1 MNLERNGTLKKQ
13 KKHLFLQKNQLTM
26 NNFRKKMVYL
36 QCCSK
41 QAADMLRKQP
51 CLVRTENL
59 DNSLYTRT
67 KTEVVHPIVYF
78 CIHSASAGWVSTYT
92 HWCELIFILC
102 VQVVQNLQ
110 NRMKLVRTFFV
121 PKNEITNKQMIIT
134 YGRIREFIL
143 GIITNKN
150 YKNMKKIYLIMIL
163 FFATASGVFAQTA
176 NIVTLTL
183 KAKSGEAEAQNALGE
198 AYYDGKGVTENLT
211 EAVKWFTKA
220 AEQEN
225 AKAQYNLGICYYY
238 GYGVQYKDYGEA
250 VKWYTKAAEQGYAE
264 AQNSLG
270 YYYEINELNP
280 KKAVEWYTKAAEQ
293 GLPMAQCNLGI
304 CYKYGNG
311 VEKNFEE
318 AVKWYTK
325 AANQEYAQA
334 QYNLALSY
342 DKGEGVAKN
351 DSEAMKWYLKA
362 VKNNY
367 PQAAYY
373 YGAMLLEG
381 NKQKGITKNIPE
393 GVKYLRKAADL
404 KNHDAI
410 QVLVGAYLLKMEG
423 KNDLGISKN
432 LSYADFVKY
441 LKIGAE
447 QGNQDMKTILANLP
461 NYKSM
466 IAQEKN
472 LVAKYGQRAYDNIK
486 KGKVYIGMPEGILT
500 AYKTFE
506 TDGSRYQMYKYN
518 GPYRDLV
525 GTYKQYIPSYGLR
538 LANLLGKVFPRIVK
552 VRNGKV
558 TNVIY

>member
-1 MNLERNGTLKKQ
+1 
-13 KKHLFLQKNQLTM
+13 
-26 NNFRKKMVYL
+26 
-36 QCCSK
+36 
-41 QAADMLRKQP
+41 
-51 CLVRTENL
+51 
-59 DNSLYTRT
+59 
-67 KTEVVHPIVYF
+67 
-78 CIHSASAGWVSTYT
+78 
-92 HWCELIFILC
+92 
-102 VQVVQNLQ
+102 
-110 NRMKLVRTFFV
+110 
-121 PKNEITNKQMIIT
+121 
-134 YGRIREFIL
+134 
-143 GIITNKN
+143 
-150 YKNMKKIYLIMIL
+150 MKKIYLIMIL
-163 FFATASGVFAQTA
+163 FFAIASGVFAQTA

-198 AYYDGKGVTENLT
+198 AYYDGKGVTENLP

-225 AKAQYNLGICYYY
+225 AKAEYNLGNCYYY
-238 GYGVQYKDYGEA
+238 GYGVYENYGEA
-250 VKWYTKAAEQGYAE
+250 VKWYTKAAEQGCAE

-293 GLPMAQCNLGI
+293 GLRIAQCNLGV
-304 CYKYGNG
+304 CYKNGNG
-311 VEKNFEE
+311 VEKNLEE
-318 AVKWYTK
+318 AIKWYTK
-325 AANQEYAQA
+325 AADQGYAEA
-334 QYNLALSY
+334 QYYLGKAY

-362 VKNNY
+362 VKNNS
-367 PQAAYY
+367 PEAAYY
-373 YGAMLLEG
+373 YGGMLLEG

-404 KNHDAI
+404 KNLDAI
-410 QVLVGAYLLKMEG
+410 NSLVGAYYSKMTGE
-423 KNDLGISKN
+423 NDFGISKY

-441 LKIGAE
+441 IKIGAE
-447 QGNQDMKTILANLP
+447 EGDQNMKTFLTNLP
-461 NYKSM
+461 NLKSM
-466 IAQEKN
+466 IAQEKS

-500 AYKTFE
+500 EFRTFE

>member
-1 MNLERNGTLKKQ
+1 
-13 KKHLFLQKNQLTM
+13 
-26 NNFRKKMVYL
+26 
-36 QCCSK
+36 
-41 QAADMLRKQP
+41 
-51 CLVRTENL
+51 
-59 DNSLYTRT
+59 
-67 KTEVVHPIVYF
+67 
-78 CIHSASAGWVSTYT
+78 
-92 HWCELIFILC
+92 
-102 VQVVQNLQ
+102 
-110 NRMKLVRTFFV
+110 
-121 PKNEITNKQMIIT
+121 
-134 YGRIREFIL
+134 
-143 GIITNKN
+143 
-150 YKNMKKIYLIMIL
+150 MKKIYLIMIL
-163 FFATASGVFAQTA
+163 FFAIASGVFAQTT
-176 NIVTLTL
+176 NIVTLML

-225 AKAQYNLGICYYY
+225 AKAEYNLGDCYYY
-238 GYGVQYKDYGEA
+238 GNGVQYRDREEA
-250 VKWYTKAAEQGYAE
+250 VKWYTKAAEHGNAD
-264 AQNSLG
+264 AQNDLG
-270 YYYEINELNP
+270 YCYKFGEGVDRNL

-304 CYKYGNG
+304 CYENGDG
-311 VEKNFEE
+311 VEKNLEE
-318 AVKWYTK
+318 TVKWYTK
-325 AANQEYAQA
+325 AANQEYARA
-334 QYNLALSY
+334 QYLLGKAY
-342 DKGEGVAKN
+342 DNGKGVAKN

-367 PQAAYY
+367 PQAVSY
-373 YGAMLLEG
+373 YGVMLLVG
-381 NKQKGITKNIPE
+381 DKQKGVTKNIPE

-404 KNHDAI
+404 KNLDAI
-410 QVLVGAYLLKMEG
+410 QVLVGDYLSKMQGE
-423 KNDLGISKN
+423 NDLGISKY

-441 LKIGAE
+441 IKIGAE
-447 QGNQDMKTILANLP
+447 EGDQNMKTFLTNLP
-461 NYKSM
+461 NLKSM
-466 IAQEKN
+466 IAQEKS

-500 AYKTFE
+500 EFRTFE

>member
-1 MNLERNGTLKKQ
+1 
-13 KKHLFLQKNQLTM
+13 
-26 NNFRKKMVYL
+26 
-36 QCCSK
+36 
-41 QAADMLRKQP
+41 
-51 CLVRTENL
+51 
-59 DNSLYTRT
+59 
-67 KTEVVHPIVYF
+67 
-78 CIHSASAGWVSTYT
+78 
-92 HWCELIFILC
+92 
-102 VQVVQNLQ
+102 
-110 NRMKLVRTFFV
+110 
-121 PKNEITNKQMIIT
+121 
-134 YGRIREFIL
+134 
-143 GIITNKN
+143 
-150 YKNMKKIYLIMIL
+150 MKKIYLIMIL
-163 FFATASGVFAQTA
+163 FFAIASGVFAQTA

-225 AKAQYNLGICYYY
+225 VKAQYNLGECYYY
-238 GYGVQYKDYGEA
+238 GYGVYKDYGEA
-250 VKWYTKAAEQGYAE
+250 EKWYTKAAEQGCAE

-293 GLPMAQCNLGI
+293 GLPVAQCNLGI
-304 CYKYGNG
+304 CYKNGDG
-311 VEKNFEE
+311 VEKNLEE

-334 QYNLALSY
+334 QYLLGKAY

-373 YGAMLLEG
+373 YGGMLLEG

-404 KNHDAI
+404 KNLNAI
-410 QVLVGAYLLKMEG
+410 NSLVGAYYSKMTGE
-423 KNDLGISKN
+423 NDFGISKY

-441 LKIGAE
+441 IKIGAE
-447 QGNQDMKTILANLP
+447 EGDQNMKTFLTNLP
-461 NYKSM
+461 NLKSM
-466 IAQEKN
+466 IAQEKS

-500 AYKTFE
+500 EFRTFE

-525 GTYKQYIPSYGLR
+525 GTYKQYIPSYALR
-538 LANLLGKVFPRIVK
+538 LVNLLGKVFPRIVK

>member
-1 MNLERNGTLKKQ
+1 
-13 KKHLFLQKNQLTM
+13 
-26 NNFRKKMVYL
+26 
-36 QCCSK
+36 
-41 QAADMLRKQP
+41 
-51 CLVRTENL
+51 
-59 DNSLYTRT
+59 
-67 KTEVVHPIVYF
+67 
-78 CIHSASAGWVSTYT
+78 
-92 HWCELIFILC
+92 
-102 VQVVQNLQ
+102 
-110 NRMKLVRTFFV
+110 
-121 PKNEITNKQMIIT
+121 MIKT

-143 GIITNKN
+143 RIITIKNK
-150 YKNMKKIYLIMIL
+150 KNMKKIYLIMIL

-176 NIVTLTL
+176 NIVTLML

-225 AKAQYNLGICYYY
+225 AKAQYNLGNCYYY
-238 GYGVQYKDYGEA
+238 GYGVYQYYGEA
-250 VKWYTKAAEQGYAE
+250 EKWYTKAAEQGCAE

-270 YYYEINELNP
+270 YYYEENHNP

-293 GLPMAQCNLGI
+293 GLPIAQCNLGV

-311 VEKNFEE
+311 VEKNLEE
-318 AVKWYTK
+318 TIKWYTK
-325 AANQEYAQA
+325 AANQGYAQA
-334 QYNLALSY
+334 QYYLGKAY

-362 VKNNY
+362 VKNNS
-367 PQAAYY
+367 PEAAYY
-373 YGAMLLEG
+373 YGGMLLEG

-404 KNHDAI
+404 KNLDAI

-466 IAQEKN
+466 IAQEKS

-525 GTYKQYIPSYGLR
+525 GTYKQYIPSYALR
-538 LANLLGKVFPRIVK
+538 LVNLLGQVFPRIVK

>member
-1 MNLERNGTLKKQ
+1 
-13 KKHLFLQKNQLTM
+13 
-26 NNFRKKMVYL
+26 
-36 QCCSK
+36 
-41 QAADMLRKQP
+41 
-51 CLVRTENL
+51 
-59 DNSLYTRT
+59 
-67 KTEVVHPIVYF
+67 
-78 CIHSASAGWVSTYT
+78 
-92 HWCELIFILC
+92 
-102 VQVVQNLQ
+102 
-110 NRMKLVRTFFV
+110 
-121 PKNEITNKQMIIT
+121 
-134 YGRIREFIL
+134 
-143 GIITNKN
+143 
-150 YKNMKKIYLIMIL
+150 MKKIYLIMIL
-163 FFATASGVFAQTA
+163 FFATASGVFAQTT
-176 NIVTLTL
+176 NIVTLML

-225 AKAQYNLGICYYY
+225 VKAEYNLGNCYYY

-250 VKWYTKAAEQGYAE
+250 VKWYTKAAEQGNAE

-270 YYYEINELNP
+270 YYYEIDELNP

-293 GLPMAQCNLGI
+293 GLPIAQCNLGI
-304 CYKYGNG
+304 CYEYGKW
-311 VEKNFEE
+311 VEKNLEE

-334 QYNLALSY
+334 QYLLGKAY

-373 YGAMLLEG
+373 YGGMLLEG

-404 KNHDAI
+404 KNLDAI
-410 QVLVGAYLLKMEG
+410 QALVGAYYSKMTGE
-423 KNDLGISKN
+423 NDFGISKY

-441 LKIGAE
+441 IKIGAE
-447 QGNQDMKTILANLP
+447 EGDQNMKTFLTNLP
-461 NYKSM
+461 NLKSM
-466 IAQEKN
+466 IAQEKS

-500 AYKTFE
+500 EFRTFE

-525 GTYKQYIPSYGLR
+525 GTYKQYIPSYALR
-538 LANLLGKVFPRIVK
+538 LVNLLGKVFPRIVK

>member
-1 MNLERNGTLKKQ
+1 
-13 KKHLFLQKNQLTM
+13 
-26 NNFRKKMVYL
+26 
-36 QCCSK
+36 
-41 QAADMLRKQP
+41 
-51 CLVRTENL
+51 
-59 DNSLYTRT
+59 
-67 KTEVVHPIVYF
+67 
-78 CIHSASAGWVSTYT
+78 
-92 HWCELIFILC
+92 
-102 VQVVQNLQ
+102 
-110 NRMKLVRTFFV
+110 
-121 PKNEITNKQMIIT
+121 
-134 YGRIREFIL
+134 
-143 GIITNKN
+143 
-150 YKNMKKIYLIMIL
+150 MKKIYLIMIL
-163 FFATASGVFAQTA
+163 FFAIASGVFAQTT
-176 NIVTLTL
+176 NIVTLML

-225 AKAQYNLGICYYY
+225 AKAEYNLGNCYYY

-250 VKWYTKAAEQGYAE
+250 VKWYTKAAEQGCAE
-264 AQNSLG
+264 AQN
-270 YYYEINELNP
+270 
-280 KKAVEWYTKAAEQ
+280 
-293 GLPMAQCNLGI
+293 NLGA
-304 CYKYGNG
+304 CYENG
-311 VEKNFEE
+311 DWVEKNLEE

-325 AANQEYAQA
+325 AANQGYAKA
-334 QYNLALSY
+334 QYYLALSY

-362 VKNNY
+362 VKNNS
-367 PQAAYY
+367 PEAAYY
-373 YGAMLLEG
+373 YGGMLLEG

-404 KNHDAI
+404 KNLDAI

-466 IAQEKN
+466 IAQEKS

-500 AYKTFE
+500 EFKTFE

>member
-1 MNLERNGTLKKQ
+1 
-13 KKHLFLQKNQLTM
+13 
-26 NNFRKKMVYL
+26 
-36 QCCSK
+36 
-41 QAADMLRKQP
+41 
-51 CLVRTENL
+51 
-59 DNSLYTRT
+59 
-67 KTEVVHPIVYF
+67 
-78 CIHSASAGWVSTYT
+78 
-92 HWCELIFILC
+92 
-102 VQVVQNLQ
+102 
-110 NRMKLVRTFFV
+110 
-121 PKNEITNKQMIIT
+121 
-134 YGRIREFIL
+134 
-143 GIITNKN
+143 
-150 YKNMKKIYLIMIL
+150 MKKIYLIMIL

-225 AKAQYNLGICYYY
+225 AKAEYNLGNCYYY
-238 GYGVQYKDYGEA
+238 GYGVYENYGEA
-250 VKWYTKAAEQGYAE
+250 EKWYTKAAEQGCAE

-270 YYYEINELNP
+270 YYYEINDLNP
-280 KKAVEWYTKAAEQ
+280 KKAVKWYTKAAEQ
-293 GLPMAQCNLGI
+293 GLPRAQCNLGV
-304 CYKYGNG
+304 CYENGNG
-311 VEKNFEE
+311 VEKNLEE
-318 AVKWYTK
+318 AVKLYTK
-325 AANQEYAQA
+325 AANQGYARA
-334 QYNLALSY
+334 QYYLALSY
-342 DKGEGVAKN
+342 DNGKGVAKN

-373 YGAMLLEG
+373 YGAMLLAG
-381 NKQKGITKNIPE
+381 DKQKGVTKNIPE

-404 KNHDAI
+404 KNLDAI
-410 QVLVGAYLLKMEG
+410 QALVGAYCLKMEG
-423 KNDLGISKN
+423 ENDFGISKY

-447 QGNQDMKTILANLP
+447 QGNQDMKTFLTNLP
-461 NYKSM
+461 NLKSM
-466 IAQEKN
+466 IAQEKS

-500 AYKTFE
+500 EFRTFE

-525 GTYKQYIPSYGLR
+525 GTYKQYIPSYALR
-538 LANLLGKVFPRIVK
+538 LVNLLGQVFPRIVK

>member
-1 MNLERNGTLKKQ
+1 
-13 KKHLFLQKNQLTM
+13 
-26 NNFRKKMVYL
+26 
-36 QCCSK
+36 
-41 QAADMLRKQP
+41 
-51 CLVRTENL
+51 
-59 DNSLYTRT
+59 
-67 KTEVVHPIVYF
+67 
-78 CIHSASAGWVSTYT
+78 
-92 HWCELIFILC
+92 
-102 VQVVQNLQ
+102 
-110 NRMKLVRTFFV
+110 
-121 PKNEITNKQMIIT
+121 
-134 YGRIREFIL
+134 
-143 GIITNKN
+143 
-150 YKNMKKIYLIMIL
+150 MKKIYLIMIL
-163 FFATASGVFAQTA
+163 FFAIASGVFAQTA

-198 AYYDGKGVTENLT
+198 AYYDGKGVTENLP
-211 EAVKWFTKA
+211 EAVKWFTRA

-225 AKAQYNLGICYYY
+225 AKAEYNLGNCYYY
-238 GYGVQYKDYGEA
+238 GYGVYQNYGEA
-250 VKWYTKAAEQGYAE
+250 EKWYTKAAEQGYAE

-270 YYYEINELNP
+270 YYYEIEELNP

-293 GLPMAQCNLGI
+293 GLPIAQCNLGI
-304 CYKYGNG
+304 CYEYGKW
-311 VEKNFEE
+311 VEKNLEE

-334 QYNLALSY
+334 QYYLGKAY
-342 DKGEGVAKN
+342 DEGKGVAKN
-351 DSEAMKWYLKA
+351 DSEAMNWYLKA
-362 VKNNY
+362 IKNNS
-367 PQAAYY
+367 PEAAYY
-373 YGAMLLEG
+373 YGDMLLNG

-404 KNHDAI
+404 KNLDAI

-461 NYKSM
+461 NLKSM
-466 IAQEKN
+466 IAQEKS

-525 GTYKQYIPSYGLR
+525 GTYKQYIPSYALR
-538 LANLLGKVFPRIVK
+538 LVNLLGQVFPRIVK

>member
-1 MNLERNGTLKKQ
+1 
-13 KKHLFLQKNQLTM
+13 
-26 NNFRKKMVYL
+26 
-36 QCCSK
+36 
-41 QAADMLRKQP
+41 
-51 CLVRTENL
+51 
-59 DNSLYTRT
+59 
-67 KTEVVHPIVYF
+67 
-78 CIHSASAGWVSTYT
+78 
-92 HWCELIFILC
+92 
-102 VQVVQNLQ
+102 
-110 NRMKLVRTFFV
+110 
-121 PKNEITNKQMIIT
+121 
-134 YGRIREFIL
+134 
-143 GIITNKN
+143 
-150 YKNMKKIYLIMIL
+150 MKKIYLIMIL
-163 FFATASGVFAQTA
+163 FFAIASGVFAQTT
-176 NIVTLTL
+176 NIVTLML

-225 AKAQYNLGICYYY
+225 AKAEYNLGNCYYY

-250 VKWYTKAAEQGYAE
+250 VKWYTKAAEQG
-264 AQNSLG
+264 
-270 YYYEINELNP
+270 
-280 KKAVEWYTKAAEQ
+280 
-293 GLPMAQCNLGI
+293 LPLAQCNLGA
-304 CYKYGNG
+304 CYENG
-311 VEKNFEE
+311 DWVEKNLEE

-325 AANQEYAQA
+325 AANQGYAKA
-334 QYNLALSY
+334 QYYLALSY

-362 VKNNY
+362 VKNNS
-367 PQAAYY
+367 PEAAYY
-373 YGAMLLEG
+373 YGGMLLEG

-404 KNHDAI
+404 KNLDAI

-466 IAQEKN
+466 IAQEKS

-500 AYKTFE
+500 EFKTFE

>member
-1 MNLERNGTLKKQ
+1 
-13 KKHLFLQKNQLTM
+13 
-26 NNFRKKMVYL
+26 
-36 QCCSK
+36 
-41 QAADMLRKQP
+41 
-51 CLVRTENL
+51 
-59 DNSLYTRT
+59 
-67 KTEVVHPIVYF
+67 
-78 CIHSASAGWVSTYT
+78 
-92 HWCELIFILC
+92 
-102 VQVVQNLQ
+102 
-110 NRMKLVRTFFV
+110 
-121 PKNEITNKQMIIT
+121 
-134 YGRIREFIL
+134 
-143 GIITNKN
+143 
-150 YKNMKKIYLIMIL
+150 MKKIYLIMIL

-225 AKAQYNLGICYYY
+225 AKAEYNLGDCYYY
-238 GYGVQYKDYGEA
+238 GNGVQYRDREEA
-250 VKWYTKAAEQGYAE
+250 VKWYTKAAEHGNAD
-264 AQNSLG
+264 AQNDLG
-270 YYYEINELNP
+270 YCYKFGEGVDRNL

-304 CYKYGNG
+304 CYENGDG
-311 VEKNFEE
+311 VEKNLEE
-318 AVKWYTK
+318 TVKWYTK
-325 AANQEYAQA
+325 AANQEYARA
-334 QYNLALSY
+334 QYLLGKAY
-342 DKGEGVAKN
+342 DNGKGVAKN

-367 PQAAYY
+367 PQAVSY
-373 YGAMLLEG
+373 YGVMLLVG
-381 NKQKGITKNIPE
+381 DKQKGVTKNIPE

-404 KNHDAI
+404 KNLDAI
-410 QVLVGAYLLKMEG
+410 QVLVGDYLSKMQGE
-423 KNDLGISKN
+423 NDLGISKY

-461 NYKSM
+461 NFKSM
-466 IAQEKN
+466 IAQEKS

-500 AYKTFE
+500 EFRTFE

>member
-1 MNLERNGTLKKQ
+1 
-13 KKHLFLQKNQLTM
+13 
-26 NNFRKKMVYL
+26 
-36 QCCSK
+36 
-41 QAADMLRKQP
+41 
-51 CLVRTENL
+51 
-59 DNSLYTRT
+59 
-67 KTEVVHPIVYF
+67 
-78 CIHSASAGWVSTYT
+78 
-92 HWCELIFILC
+92 
-102 VQVVQNLQ
+102 
-110 NRMKLVRTFFV
+110 
-121 PKNEITNKQMIIT
+121 
-134 YGRIREFIL
+134 
-143 GIITNKN
+143 
-150 YKNMKKIYLIMIL
+150 MKKIYLIMIL

-225 AKAQYNLGICYYY
+225 AKAQYNLGNCYYY
-238 GYGVQYKDYGEA
+238 GYGVYQYYGEA
-250 VKWYTKAAEQGYAE
+250 EKWYTKAAEQGCAE

-270 YYYEINELNP
+270 YYYEENHNP

-293 GLPMAQCNLGI
+293 GLPIAQCNLGV

-311 VEKNFEE
+311 VEKNLEE
-318 AVKWYTK
+318 TIKWYTK
-325 AANQEYAQA
+325 AANQGYAQA
-334 QYNLALSY
+334 QYYLGKAY
-342 DKGEGVAKN
+342 DKGDGVEKN

-362 VKNNY
+362 IKNNS
-367 PQAAYY
+367 PEAAYY
-373 YGAMLLEG
+373 YGDMLLNG
-381 NKQKGITKNIPE
+381 NKQKGITQNIPE

-404 KNHDAI
+404 KNLDAI

-466 IAQEKN
+466 IAQEKS

-525 GTYKQYIPSYGLR
+525 GTYKQYIPSYALR
-538 LANLLGKVFPRIVK
+538 LVNLLGQVFPRIVK

>member
-1 MNLERNGTLKKQ
+1 
-13 KKHLFLQKNQLTM
+13 
-26 NNFRKKMVYL
+26 
-36 QCCSK
+36 
-41 QAADMLRKQP
+41 
-51 CLVRTENL
+51 
-59 DNSLYTRT
+59 
-67 KTEVVHPIVYF
+67 
-78 CIHSASAGWVSTYT
+78 
-92 HWCELIFILC
+92 
-102 VQVVQNLQ
+102 
-110 NRMKLVRTFFV
+110 
-121 PKNEITNKQMIIT
+121 
-134 YGRIREFIL
+134 
-143 GIITNKN
+143 
-150 YKNMKKIYLIMIL
+150 MKKIYLIMIL
-163 FFATASGVFAQTA
+163 FFAIASGVFAQTA

-225 AKAQYNLGICYYY
+225 VKAQYNLGECYYY
-238 GYGVQYKDYGEA
+238 GYGVYKDYGEA
-250 VKWYTKAAEQGYAE
+250 EKWYTKAAEQGCAE

-293 GLPMAQCNLGI
+293 GLPVAQCNLGI
-304 CYKYGNG
+304 CYKNGDG
-311 VEKNFEE
+311 VEKNLEE

-334 QYNLALSY
+334 QYLLGKAY

-373 YGAMLLEG
+373 YGGMLLEG

-404 KNHDAI
+404 KNLDAI
-410 QVLVGAYLLKMEG
+410 NSLVGAYYSKMTGE
-423 KNDLGISKN
+423 NNFGISKY

-441 LKIGAE
+441 IKIGAE
-447 QGNQDMKTILANLP
+447 EGDQNMKTFLTNLP
-461 NYKSM
+461 NLKSM
-466 IAQEKN
+466 IAQEKS

-500 AYKTFE
+500 EFRTFE

-525 GTYKQYIPSYGLR
+525 GTYKQYIPSYALR
-538 LANLLGKVFPRIVK
+538 LVNLLGKVFPRIVK

>member
-1 MNLERNGTLKKQ
+1 
-13 KKHLFLQKNQLTM
+13 
-26 NNFRKKMVYL
+26 
-36 QCCSK
+36 
-41 QAADMLRKQP
+41 
-51 CLVRTENL
+51 
-59 DNSLYTRT
+59 
-67 KTEVVHPIVYF
+67 
-78 CIHSASAGWVSTYT
+78 
-92 HWCELIFILC
+92 
-102 VQVVQNLQ
+102 
-110 NRMKLVRTFFV
+110 
-121 PKNEITNKQMIIT
+121 
-134 YGRIREFIL
+134 
-143 GIITNKN
+143 
-150 YKNMKKIYLIMIL
+150 MKKIYLIMIL
-163 FFATASGVFAQTA
+163 FFAIASGVFAQTT
-176 NIVTLTL
+176 NIVTLML

-225 AKAQYNLGICYYY
+225 AKAEYNLGDCYYY
-238 GYGVQYKDYGEA
+238 GNGEQYRDREEA
-250 VKWYTKAAEQGYAE
+250 VKWYTKAAEHGNAD
-264 AQNSLG
+264 AQNDLG
-270 YYYEINELNP
+270 YCYKFGEGVDRNL

-304 CYKYGNG
+304 CYENGDG
-311 VEKNFEE
+311 VEKNLEE
-318 AVKWYTK
+318 TVKWYTK
-325 AANQEYAQA
+325 AANQEYARA
-334 QYNLALSY
+334 QYLLGKAY
-342 DKGEGVAKN
+342 DNGKGVAKN

-367 PQAAYY
+367 PQAVSY
-373 YGAMLLEG
+373 YGVMLLVDD
-381 NKQKGITKNIPE
+381 KQKGVTKNIPE

-404 KNHDAI
+404 KNLDAI
-410 QVLVGAYLLKMEG
+410 QVLVGDYLSKMQGE
-423 KNDLGISKN
+423 NDLGISKY

-461 NYKSM
+461 NFKSM
-466 IAQEKN
+466 IAQEKS

-500 AYKTFE
+500 EFRTFE

-525 GTYKQYIPSYGLR
+525 GTYKQYIPSYALR
-538 LANLLGKVFPRIVK
+538 LVNLLGQVFPRIVK

>member
-1 MNLERNGTLKKQ
+1 
-13 KKHLFLQKNQLTM
+13 
-26 NNFRKKMVYL
+26 
-36 QCCSK
+36 
-41 QAADMLRKQP
+41 
-51 CLVRTENL
+51 
-59 DNSLYTRT
+59 
-67 KTEVVHPIVYF
+67 
-78 CIHSASAGWVSTYT
+78 
-92 HWCELIFILC
+92 
-102 VQVVQNLQ
+102 
-110 NRMKLVRTFFV
+110 
-121 PKNEITNKQMIIT
+121 
-134 YGRIREFIL
+134 
-143 GIITNKN
+143 
-150 YKNMKKIYLIMIL
+150 MKKIYLIMIL

-238 GYGVQYKDYGEA
+238 GYGVYQNYGEA
-250 VKWYTKAAEQGYAE
+250 EKWYTKAAEQGYAE
-264 AQNSLG
+264 AQTSLG
-270 YYYEINELNP
+270 YYYEENHNP

-293 GLPMAQCNLGI
+293 GLPIAQCNLGV

-311 VEKNFEE
+311 VEKNLEE
-318 AVKWYTK
+318 TIKWYTK
-325 AANQEYAQA
+325 AANQGYAQA
-334 QYNLALSY
+334 QYYLGKAY
-342 DKGEGVAKN
+342 DKGDGVEKN

-362 VKNNY
+362 VKNNS
-367 PQAAYY
+367 PEAAYY

-404 KNHDAI
+404 KNLDAI
-410 QVLVGAYLLKMEG
+410 NSLVGAYYLKMTGE
-423 KNDLGISKN
+423 NDFGISKY

-441 LKIGAE
+441 IKIGAE
-447 QGNQDMKTILANLP
+447 EGDQNMKTFLTNLP
-461 NYKSM
+461 NLKSM
-466 IAQEKN
+466 IAQEKS

-500 AYKTFE
+500 EYKTFE

-525 GTYKQYIPSYGLR
+525 GTYKQYIPSYALR
-538 LANLLGKVFPRIVK
+538 LVNLLGQVFPRIVK

>member
-1 MNLERNGTLKKQ
+1 
-13 KKHLFLQKNQLTM
+13 
-26 NNFRKKMVYL
+26 
-36 QCCSK
+36 
-41 QAADMLRKQP
+41 
-51 CLVRTENL
+51 
-59 DNSLYTRT
+59 
-67 KTEVVHPIVYF
+67 
-78 CIHSASAGWVSTYT
+78 
-92 HWCELIFILC
+92 
-102 VQVVQNLQ
+102 
-110 NRMKLVRTFFV
+110 
-121 PKNEITNKQMIIT
+121 
-134 YGRIREFIL
+134 
-143 GIITNKN
+143 
-150 YKNMKKIYLIMIL
+150 MKKIYLIMIL

-225 AKAQYNLGICYYY
+225 AKAEYNLGNCYYY

-250 VKWYTKAAEQGYAE
+250 VKWYTKAAEQGYAD
-264 AQNSLG
+264 AQNQLG
-270 YYYEINELNP
+270 YCYEFGEGVDTNH
-280 KKAVEWYTKAAEQ
+280 KKAVEWYTKAANQ
-293 GLPMAQCNLGI
+293 GHAR
-304 CYKYGNG
+304 
-311 VEKNFEE
+311 
-318 AVKWYTK
+318 
-325 AANQEYAQA
+325 A
-334 QYNLALSY
+334 QYYLGKAY
-342 DKGEGVAKN
+342 DEGKGVAKN

-373 YGAMLLEG
+373 YGAMLLAG
-381 NKQKGITKNIPE
+381 DKQKGVTKNIPE

-404 KNHDAI
+404 KNLDAI
-410 QVLVGAYLLKMEG
+410 QALVGAYCLKMEG
-423 KNDLGISKN
+423 ENDFGISKY

-461 NYKSM
+461 NYKSR
-466 IAQEKN
+466 IAQEKS

-500 AYKTFE
+500 EFKTFE

>member
-1 MNLERNGTLKKQ
+1 
-13 KKHLFLQKNQLTM
+13 
-26 NNFRKKMVYL
+26 
-36 QCCSK
+36 
-41 QAADMLRKQP
+41 
-51 CLVRTENL
+51 
-59 DNSLYTRT
+59 
-67 KTEVVHPIVYF
+67 
-78 CIHSASAGWVSTYT
+78 
-92 HWCELIFILC
+92 
-102 VQVVQNLQ
+102 
-110 NRMKLVRTFFV
+110 
-121 PKNEITNKQMIIT
+121 
-134 YGRIREFIL
+134 
-143 GIITNKN
+143 
-150 YKNMKKIYLIMIL
+150 MKKIYLIMIL

-176 NIVTLTL
+176 NIVTLML
-183 KAKSGEAEAQNALGE
+183 KAKSGEAEAQNDLGE

-238 GYGVQYKDYGEA
+238 GYGVYKDYGEA
-250 VKWYTKAAEQGYAE
+250 EKWYTKAAEQGYAE
-264 AQNSLG
+264 AQNDLG
-270 YYYEINELNP
+270 YYYEENYNH

-293 GLPMAQCNLGI
+293 GLPMAQCNLGF
-304 CYKYGNG
+304 CYENGNG
-311 VEKNFEE
+311 VEKNLEE

-325 AANQEYAQA
+325 AANQEYARA

-367 PQAAYY
+367 PQAVSY
-373 YGAMLLEG
+373 YGVMLLVG
-381 NKQKGITKNIPE
+381 DKQKGVTKNIPE

-404 KNHDAI
+404 KNLDAI
-410 QVLVGAYLLKMEG
+410 QVLVGDYLSKMQGE
-423 KNDLGISKN
+423 NDLGISKY

-447 QGNQDMKTILANLP
+447 EGDQDMKTILANLP
-461 NYKSM
+461 NFKSM
-466 IAQEKN
+466 IAQEKS

-500 AYKTFE
+500 EFRTFE

>member
-1 MNLERNGTLKKQ
+1 
-13 KKHLFLQKNQLTM
+13 
-26 NNFRKKMVYL
+26 
-36 QCCSK
+36 
-41 QAADMLRKQP
+41 
-51 CLVRTENL
+51 
-59 DNSLYTRT
+59 
-67 KTEVVHPIVYF
+67 
-78 CIHSASAGWVSTYT
+78 
-92 HWCELIFILC
+92 
-102 VQVVQNLQ
+102 
-110 NRMKLVRTFFV
+110 
-121 PKNEITNKQMIIT
+121 
-134 YGRIREFIL
+134 
-143 GIITNKN
+143 
-150 YKNMKKIYLIMIL
+150 MKKIYLIMIL

-198 AYYDGKGVTENLT
+198 AYYDGKGVTENLP

-238 GYGVQYKDYGEA
+238 GYGVQYRDRREAVKWYTRAAEQGNADAQNDLGYCYEFGEGVDKNLKEA
-250 VKWYTKAAEQGYAE
+250 VKWYTKAAEQG
-264 AQNSLG
+264 
-270 YYYEINELNP
+270 
-280 KKAVEWYTKAAEQ
+280 
-293 GLPMAQCNLGI
+293 LPLAQCNLGA
-304 CYKYGNG
+304 CYENG
-311 VEKNFEE
+311 DWVEKNLEE

-325 AANQEYAQA
+325 AANQEYARA

-373 YGAMLLEG
+373 YGAMLLAG
-381 NKQKGITKNIPE
+381 DKQKGVTKNIPE

-404 KNHDAI
+404 KNLDAI
-410 QVLVGAYLLKMEG
+410 NSLVGAYYLKMTGE
-423 KNDLGISKN
+423 NDFGISKY

-441 LKIGAE
+441 IKIGAE
-447 QGNQDMKTILANLP
+447 EGDQNMKIFLTNLP
-461 NYKSM
+461 NLKSM
-466 IAQEKN
+466 IAQEKS

-525 GTYKQYIPSYGLR
+525 GTYKQYIPSYALR
-538 LANLLGKVFPRIVK
+538 LVNLLGQVFPRIVK

-558 TNVIY
+558 ESVN

>member
-1 MNLERNGTLKKQ
+1 
-13 KKHLFLQKNQLTM
+13 
-26 NNFRKKMVYL
+26 
-36 QCCSK
+36 
-41 QAADMLRKQP
+41 
-51 CLVRTENL
+51 
-59 DNSLYTRT
+59 
-67 KTEVVHPIVYF
+67 
-78 CIHSASAGWVSTYT
+78 
-92 HWCELIFILC
+92 
-102 VQVVQNLQ
+102 
-110 NRMKLVRTFFV
+110 
-121 PKNEITNKQMIIT
+121 
-134 YGRIREFIL
+134 
-143 GIITNKN
+143 
-150 YKNMKKIYLIMIL
+150 MKKIYLIMIL
-163 FFATASGVFAQTA
+163 FFATASGVFAQTT
-176 NIVTLTL
+176 NIVTLML

-225 AKAQYNLGICYYY
+225 AKAEYNLGDCYYY
-238 GYGVQYKDYGEA
+238 GYGVYKDYGEA
-250 VKWYTKAAEQGYAE
+250 VKWYTKAAEQGNAE

-270 YYYEINELNP
+270 YYYEIDELNP

-293 GLPMAQCNLGI
+293 GLPIAQCNLGI
-304 CYKYGNG
+304 CYEYGKW
-311 VEKNFEE
+311 VEKNLEE

-334 QYNLALSY
+334 QYLLGKAY

-373 YGAMLLEG
+373 YGAMLLAG
-381 NKQKGITKNIPE
+381 DKQKGVTKNIPE

-404 KNHDAI
+404 KNLDAI
-410 QVLVGAYLLKMEG
+410 NSLVGAYYSKMTGE
-423 KNDLGISKN
+423 NDFGISKY

-441 LKIGAE
+441 IKIGAE
-447 QGNQDMKTILANLP
+447 EGDQNMKTFLTNLP
-461 NYKSM
+461 NLKSM
-466 IAQEKN
+466 IAQEKS

-500 AYKTFE
+500 EFKTFE